1 MKLIINMKYQLGGR
15 SILNNEVNEENKV
28 LTTLLE
34 LKITGNVSNPSFF
47 DMGLLEEMGLVTFV
61 LDRMGVSWVVKLTDK
76 GEKYIEQQS

>member
-1 MKLIINMKYQLGGR
+1 M
-15 SILNNEVNEENKV
+15 NNEVNEENKV